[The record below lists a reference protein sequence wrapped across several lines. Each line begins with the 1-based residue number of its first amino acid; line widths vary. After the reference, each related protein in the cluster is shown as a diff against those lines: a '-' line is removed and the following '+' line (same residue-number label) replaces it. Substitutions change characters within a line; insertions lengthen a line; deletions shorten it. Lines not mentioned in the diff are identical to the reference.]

1 MQELLLHF
9 NYESQDEQE
18 VVNIH
23 THIPLSRKSSRRSNS
38 TRRQTGFEFTHLV
51 KKTSV
56 VMEGGLEQESWC
68 ESWFCH

>member
-23 THIPLSRKSSRRSNS
+23 THTYTLK
-38 TRRQTGFEFTHLV
+38 QEKHWKV
-51 KKTSV
+51 KQYQKTD
-56 VMEGGLEQESWC
+56 
-68 ESWFCH
+68 WF